1 MNHLGGD
8 GRKALEDE
16 GKFRESGRLE
26 LVNVRVS
33 LAGRVSIAGDGI
45 RIDEARFPGRQGRL
59 VFAYLV
65 SEHGRPVFREELAEA
80 LWGETLPATW
90 EKALGG
96 IASKLRALLSECG
109 LNGVEVLTSAFGCY
123 RLELPEGSWLDLV
136 AAVRAADAAEASLA
150 AGRPVE
156 AKEEARQAASIARQ
170 PLLPGEER
178 AWVVRKRR
186 ELADVLVRALEC
198 LTDASLGSGDA
209 AAAAKYA
216 HELIELEPFR
226 ESGYRRLMQA
236 HVAAGN
242 SAEALRVYERCR
254 RLLAD
259 ELGAYPSPE
268 TESIYRELL
277 TPSPSAGLA
286 TLPQRVP
293 TSTEVAVPPPSRDGE
308 RTEETER
315 PLRRPSRRA
324 LVAAALAG
332 VATLGALGVVLVGS
346 GGGPASSS
354 VGADAVGVIDPESGE
369 IVSEIAVGAAPGEVA
384 AGAEAV
390 WVTNANDNSVSRIDP
405 LTNDVR
411 QTIQVGRG
419 PAGVAV
425 GEGAAWIA
433 NGLAGTVSRVDAA
446 TNQVV
451 QTITV
456 GNGPNGVAYGEDAVW
471 VTNSADGTVS
481 QIAPDTGRVRR
492 TLPAATGASGIAV
505 GFGRVWIVSPPS
517 GSVVELDPRSG
528 RVLRRIGVGV
538 EPGAIATGVGA
549 VWVTNRADDTLSRID
564 PRAAAVKNT
573 IPVGRAP
580 AGIAAGRDGVWV
592 ANEGDGTLSR
602 IAPSSGV
609 AVKTVQLDNRP
620 RGVALLPQ
628 GVYVAVRSTGSE
640 HRGGMLRILPLY
652 GLESIDPALSPAP
665 TGWPVLTLT
674 NDGLVGFRRVGGVR
688 GAQLV
693 PDLAVALPTPTDGGK
708 TYTLQVRRGI
718 HYSNGKLVQP
728 DDFRRAI
735 ERLFEID
742 LADPA
747 AAVYFSGV
755 VGTERCAVGKAC
767 DLSRGIVTD
776 GGTRTVTFHLKAPD
790 ADFLAKLALPP
801 AFAVPAGTPAHDVG
815 VRPIPATGPYMI
827 AEYRKKNLRLV
838 RNPSFREW
846 SADAQPRGYPDSISW
861 SWRFGL
867 DTAAQIRAVERG
879 AADVALGGQP
889 PLAKP
894 LLDVLA
900 VRYPGRL
907 HMSTTLGT
915 TYFFLNTRVPPFD
928 DLRVRRAVNRAF
940 DREAFARRLGR
951 AIDPTCQIL
960 PPNFPG
966 YRPTCAF
973 AGTDIDEAR
982 RLVRRSGTAG
992 ARITV
997 WVPST
1002 ITEQGRYM
1010 VSVLESLGY
1019 RARLKAMGPRVY
1031 FSTVGDSR
1039 VRAQIGYY
1047 SWFAGYPSA
1056 ADFIPPQY
1064 SCTAFVPASPE
1075 QTTNFSE
1082 FCDRSIDAQMA
1093 RAAALQV
1100 QDPAAASVAW
1110 QQVEQSLLERAP
1122 VVPAY
1127 NRSNVDF
1134 VSKRVGNYEYN
1145 PQWGPLIDQI
1155 WVR

>member
-1 MNHLGGD
+1 MNL
-8 GRKALEDE
+8 
-16 GKFRESGRLE
+16 
-26 LVNVRVS
+26 RVS
-33 LAGRVSIAGDGI
+33 LAGRVSIASDGI

-59 VFAYLV
+59 VFVYLV
-65 SEHGRPVFREELAEA
+65 SELGRPVFREELAEA

-109 LNGVEVLTSAFGCY
+109 LDGAEALTSAFGCY
-123 RLELPEGSWLDLV
+123 RLELPEQSWVDLV
-136 AAVRAADAAEASLA
+136 AAARATDAAETALA

-156 AKEEARQAASIARQ
+156 AKAEAREAASIARLK
-170 PLLPGEER
+170 LLPGEEGV
-178 AWVVRKRR
+178 WVERKRR
-186 ELADVLVRALEC
+186 ELAGVLVRALEC
-198 LTDASLGSGDA
+198 LTDACLESGDPSEA
-209 AAAAKYA
+209 VQCA

-226 ESGYRRLMQA
+226 ESGYRRLMKA
-236 HVAAGN
+236 HVSAGN
-242 SAEALRVYERCR
+242 TAEALRVYERCR

-268 TESIYRELL
+268 TKSIYRELL
-277 TPSPSAGLA
+277 TPSPAAGLA
-286 TLPQRVP
+286 TLPQRPP
-293 TSTEVAVPPPSRDGE
+293 TSTAVVVPSTIRDGE
-308 RTEETER
+308 RAEETAR
-315 PLRRPSRRA
+315 SRRRPSRR
-324 LVAAALAG
+324 VVITAALAG
-332 VATLGALGVVLVGS
+332 AAAVAALGMVLVRS
-346 GGGPASSS
+346 GGGPANRS
-354 VGADAVGVIDPESGE
+354 VGADAVGVIDLASGE
-369 IVSEIAVGAAPGEVA
+369 IVSEIAVGSAPGEVA
-384 AGAEAV
+384 AGPDAV

-405 LTNDVR
+405 LSNDVR
-411 QTIQVGRG
+411 QTIHVGRG

-425 GEGAAWIA
+425 GEGAVWIA
-433 NGLAGTVSRVDAA
+433 NGLAGTVSRIDAA

-456 GNGPNGVAYGEDAVW
+456 GNGPSGVAYGEDVVW

-517 GSVVELDPRSG
+517 GSVVALDPRSG

-538 EPGAIATGVGA
+538 EPNAIATGAGA
-549 VWVTNRADDTLSRID
+549 VWVTNRADDTVSRID

-580 AGIAAGRDGVWV
+580 AGIAAARDGVWV

-602 IAPSSGV
+602 ITPSSGV
-609 AVKTVQLDNRP
+609 AVKTVRLDNP
-620 RGVALLPQ
+620 PQGVALLPKR
-628 GVYVAVRSTGSE
+628 VYVAVRSTGSK
-640 HRGGMLRILPLY
+640 HRGGTLRVLPIY
-652 GLESIDPALSPAP
+652 GLESIDPALSPSP

-674 NDGLVGFRRVGGVR
+674 NDGLVGFRRVGGVQ

-708 TYTLQVRRGI
+708 TYTFQVRPDI
-718 HYSNGKLVQP
+718 HYSSGKLLQP

-742 LADPA
+742 LVDPA
-747 AAVYFSGV
+747 PAVYFNGIL
-755 VGTERCAVGKAC
+755 GTERCAVGKAC

-776 GGTRTVTFHLKAPD
+776 RAARTVTFHLKAPD

-815 VRPIPATGPYMI
+815 LRPIPSTGPYMI
-827 AEYRKKNLRLV
+827 AAYGKKKMLRLV
-838 RNPSFREW
+838 RNPRFREW
-846 SADAQPRGYPDSISW
+846 SADAQPRGYPDSIFW

-867 DTAAQIRAVERG
+867 DTTAQIRAVERG
-879 AADVALGGQP
+879 TADVALGGQP
-889 PLAKP
+889 PLPKP
-894 LLDVLA
+894 LLDGLA

-915 TYFFLNTRVPPFD
+915 TYFFLNTRVPPFN
-928 DLRVRRAVNRAF
+928 DLRVRRAVNGAF
-940 DREAFARRLGR
+940 DREAFARRMGR
-951 AIDPTCQIL
+951 AFNPTCQIL

-966 YRPTCAF
+966 YRPTCASVSG
-973 AGTDIDEAR
+973 AGTDLDQAR

-997 WVPST
+997 WVPSS
-1002 ITEQGRYM
+1002 IAEQGRYM
-1010 VSVLESLGY
+1010 VTVLESLGY
-1019 RARLKAMGPRVY
+1019 RARVKAVDDPRVY
-1031 FSTVGDSR
+1031 FANVADSR
-1039 VRAQIGYY
+1039 VRAQMGYY

-1056 ADFIPPQY
+1056 ADLIPPQY
-1064 SCTAFVPASPE
+1064 SCTAFVPASPGRN
-1075 QTTNFSE
+1075 TNFSE
-1082 FCDRSIDAQMA
+1082 FCDHSIDAQME

-1100 QDPAAASVAW
+1100 HDPAAASVVW
-1110 QQVEQSLLERAP
+1110 QQVEQSLLARAP

-1134 VSKRVGNYEYN
+1134 VSNRVGNYQYN
-1145 PQWGPLIDQI
+1145 PQWGPLLDQI